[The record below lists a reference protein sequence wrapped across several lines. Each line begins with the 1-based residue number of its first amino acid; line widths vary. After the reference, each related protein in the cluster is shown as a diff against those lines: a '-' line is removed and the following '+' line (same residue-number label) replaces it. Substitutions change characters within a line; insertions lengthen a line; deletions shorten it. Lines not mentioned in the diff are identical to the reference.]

1 MLKKSIFT
9 LEFDKI
15 IQMLCQNAKSIMG
28 KELCNSIF
36 PSTNIKFVSKMQNE
50 TTEAV
55 SLILKKNSLPLGSI
69 KDIRNILTRTQRN
82 GVLSCEE
89 LISIA
94 DFLYVSEKLEIYS
107 KNYSGILTDL
117 FSKIN
122 CALDLRTEIESKI
135 HNNEILDNASQS
147 LFALR
152 KNIKDLNY
160 SVKEF
165 LNSIIK
171 NSKSILQDN
180 IIVMKNNRYCL
191 AVKNEYKNSFNG
203 IVHDQS
209 SSGSTLFIEP
219 SSIVTLNNKIKKLKM
234 DEEIEI
240 NKILAELSN
249 KVALNFDLLKQNV
262 YAIGKLDFIFAR
274 AQLSISMKA
283 SEPILNCNRYIN
295 LKKARHPL
303 INPQKVVP
311 LDIYLGDKFTTLL
324 ITGPNTGGKT
334 VSLKTVGLLTIMAQS
349 GLHIP
354 ANENSQ
360 IAVFENIFVDIG
372 DEQSIEQNLSTFSAH
387 MKNISEIT
395 KQANENSLILLDE
408 FGSGTDP
415 VEGSALAI
423 SILEYFF
430 CLKSR
435 VLVTSHYSELKLYAM
450 VTKGVENASCEFD
463 LENLSPTYKLS
474 IGTPG
479 KSNAFEISQKIGLDE
494 KIIENAKKNLS
505 QKDIQFE
512 DIIKNLNKEQEQMEK
527 KKANIDKLLFEAQET
542 KKRFENE
549 ITKLN
554 AKKEKEIA
562 RAKKTALEI
571 IDLAKEKS
579 TLLLK
584 KYREKDFKTAEKLK
598 VVIDNER
605 EKLKTNKNII
615 SQSKNL
621 KPIENLN
628 IGDTVFSI
636 SMNKNGIVQSLP
648 DANKNVIISIGDLKI
663 KLPISDLKFSIQK
676 DDKRD
681 AKQKSFIAKSFDVSS
696 EIDVR
701 GCNCDEALKL
711 IDKYIDD
718 AIIAKL
724 DKITIIHGKGTG
736 ALRKAIAVFLEKNSA
751 IKSFRSGNFGEGELG
766 VTVVQLK

>member
-1 MLKKSIFT
+1 MLKKSIYT

-28 KELCNSIF
+28 KELCNNIL
-36 PSTNIKFVSKMQNE
+36 PSTDIKFVSKMQNE

-55 SLILKKNSLPLGSI
+55 SLILKKNYLPLGSI

-240 NKILAELSN
+240 NKILEELSN
-249 KVALNFDLLKQNV
+249 KVALNFDLLNQNV

-283 SEPILNCNRYIN
+283 SEPILNCNGYIN

-408 FGSGTDP
+408 LGSGTDP

-450 VTKGVENASCEFD
+450 ITKGVENASCEFD

-615 SQSKNL
+615 SQNKNL

-628 IGDTVFSI
+628 IGNTVFSI

-663 KLPISDLKFSIQK
+663 KLPISDLKISIQK

-681 AKQKSFIAKSFDVSS
+681 AKQKSFIAKSFDISS

-736 ALRKAIAVFLEKNSA
+736 ALRKAIADFLEKNNA